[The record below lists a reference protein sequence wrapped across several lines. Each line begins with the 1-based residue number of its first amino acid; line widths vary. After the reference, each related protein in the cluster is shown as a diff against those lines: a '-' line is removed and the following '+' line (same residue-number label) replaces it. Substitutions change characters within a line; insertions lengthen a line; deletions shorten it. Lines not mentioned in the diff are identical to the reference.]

1 MEVFGT
7 GPRTRKCFALVEEG
21 AHGGYASPYLVSPQS
36 EREKTEFPPPTVVFA
51 LEPPLRTCT
60 TEILSLV
67 AEWRVGIRCDGA
79 GHGTFSAWLR
89 GSGNHGNT
97 LDGVVPRGSVT
108 HLYVLLLLRRL
119 SLGTQV
125 LVSFFVTFCLRFCF
139 LFSVRF

>member
-1 MEVFGT
+1 MI
-7 GPRTRKCFALVEEG
+7 
-21 AHGGYASPYLVSPQS
+21 
-36 EREKTEFPPPTVVFA
+36 FA

-67 AEWRVGIRCDGA
+67 AEWRVGIRFDGA

-125 LVSFFVTFCLRFCF
+125 LVSFFVTFCLRFVFLVFCALLMGYVINISCF
-139 LFSVRF
+139 QSFEFMLFLI